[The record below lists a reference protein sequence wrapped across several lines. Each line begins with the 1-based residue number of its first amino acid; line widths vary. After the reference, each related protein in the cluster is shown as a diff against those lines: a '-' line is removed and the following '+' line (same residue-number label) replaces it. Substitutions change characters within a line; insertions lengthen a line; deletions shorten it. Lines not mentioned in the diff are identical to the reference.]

1 MCIYYSIVKM
11 LNAIDINQF
20 LAQETVGAEA
30 LSMSGVAA
38 ILAAMALQCPELVA
52 QQEVIR
58 DVGLYCLVLK
68 HDQIGLFDASTG
80 KKVLFQY
87 DPTTGLIS
95 VNEHRAQAKDI
106 SFFLHRINQ
115 LTQIGLA
122 IPHVKGM
129 PRDADAGS
137 LVPDLPVPLIKKLG
151 QVFQFQL
158 PVEWQLL
165 TAAQFKSMVQ
175 LFNALSKT
183 IQQTVQASNNDAKM
197 TVLFDFIRG
206 VISSQNLSHSD
217 DVVLVTNQRT
227 AAKSGGLVYTMQ
239 VSLVQLTIEFQRQTD
254 TSTIVVQPDQQ
265 VATLDGEPIKPNG
278 IDWVMQQCQ
287 KIAAD
292 MTANKADVFESMAA

>member
-1 MCIYYSIVKM
+1 M

-20 LAQETVGAEA
+20 LAQETVGAES
-30 LSMSGVAA
+30 LSVSGIAA
-38 ILAAMALQCPELVA
+38 ILAAMALQCPELIA
-52 QQEVIR
+52 QQQVVR
-58 DVGLYCLVLK
+58 DVGLYCLVLM

-129 PRDADAGS
+129 PSDADAGS
-137 LVPDLPVPLIKKLG
+137 LVPDLLPLIKKLG

-227 AAKSGGLVYTMQ
+227 ATKSGGLVYTMQ
-239 VSLVQLTIEFQRQTD
+239 VSLAQLTIEFQRQTD
-254 TSTIVVQPDQQ
+254 ASTIVVQPDQQ

-292 MTANKADVFESMAA
+292 MNANKADVVESMAA